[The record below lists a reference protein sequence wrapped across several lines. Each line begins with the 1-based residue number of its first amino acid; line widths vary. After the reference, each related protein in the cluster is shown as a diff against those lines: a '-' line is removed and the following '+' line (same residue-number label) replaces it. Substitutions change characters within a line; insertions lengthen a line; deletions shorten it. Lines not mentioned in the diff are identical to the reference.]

1 MRRLANKFT
10 FWATT
15 LAFLT
20 VSAFAQT
27 VSIQGDV
34 KGEDGKPLPNA
45 VIKIDRKDMKAAY
58 KTKTDKKGHY
68 IYAGLPFGGTFKV
81 TLEVDSKD
89 VNYVDN
95 VRPRGEPAEVN
106 FDIAKIKAEQA
117 AAAGAGPAAAPQADP
132 EKGMNAAQKAEY
144 EKAKKEQEAAMAKNK
159 ELNDAFAAGMAGENS
174 KNWNDA
180 IAGFE
185 KASGLDAK
193 QHVVWSHL
201 ADAYAMRNQAGDM
214 DKAVGA
220 YKTAVELK
228 PEDAGYHN
236 NYGLILA
243 KAKKFDEAQ
252 AELAKAAQIDPPQAG
267 KYFYN
272 LGAVYVNT
280 GQNDAAEAA
289 FKRTIDADPNY
300 ADAWFQ
306 MGIVLLGKATTSADG
321 KVTPP
326 AGTADAFQKYLAL
339 RPDGANA
346 ETAKAML
353 QSLGATV
360 STTFEQKKQPA
371 AKKK

>member
-1 MRRLANKFT
+1 M
-10 FWATT
+10 
-15 LAFLT
+15 
-20 VSAFAQT
+20 FA
-27 VSIQGDV
+27 I
-34 KGEDGKPLPNA
+34 
-45 VIKIDRKDMKAAY
+45 I
-58 KTKTDKKGHY
+58 
-68 IYAGLPFGGTFKV
+68 
-81 TLEVDSKD
+81 
-89 VNYVDN
+89 
-95 VRPRGEPAEVN
+95 
-106 FDIAKIKAEQA
+106 QA
-117 AAAGAGPAAAPQADP
+117 AGWPIWPLLVASIVAVALIIERLVILRK
-132 EKGMNAAQKAEY
+132 EKINP
-144 EKAKKEQEAAMAKNK
+144 
-159 ELNDAFAAGMAGENS
+159 
-174 KNWNDA
+174 
-180 IAGFE
+180 
-185 KASGLDAK
+185 SGL
-193 QHVVWSHL
+193 L
-201 ADAYAMRNQAGDM
+201 